1 MDLLALSLCPSSLP
15 ASSALA
21 LADSIVNTIWPL
33 LSGWLLYPAWSYD
46 AGVHSNTRWRAL
58 LTKERIKNHCRT
70 HSNTLNSIAS
80 GVVFCFASSVAEQN
94 EYKIL
99 LTIFSEYT
107 SAWRDGFLSVPLHP
121 MCLLVLHSSKQV
133 AVVQLLFTFPFCSS
147 QSCWCSVRK
156 QVKREGYIVCFWE
169 SQWMLHLYFW
179 LVVFYCIIKSEK
191 AKYFVIGVENTC
203 AHN

>member
-1 MDLLALSLCPSSLP
+1 MDLLALSLCLSFVPS
-15 ASSALA
+15 ASAFT
-21 LADSIVNTIWPL
+21 LADTIVNKVWPL
-33 LSGWLLYPAWSYD
+33 HSGWLLYPACFYD
-46 AGVHSNTRWRAL
+46 AGVHSNRRWRAL
-58 LTKERIKNHCRT
+58 LIKEKIKNHAKLIQTEVYLELHCQW
-70 HSNTLNSIAS
+70 
-80 GVVFCFASSVAEQN
+80 CFASFVAEQSLC
-94 EYKIL
+94 KIL

-107 SAWRDGFLSVPLHP
+107 YAWRDAFLSVPLHP
-121 MCLLVLHSSKQV
+121 ICLFVLHSSKQA

-156 QVKREGYIVCFWE
+156 QVKREGYIICFWE

-179 LVVFYCIIKSEK
+179 LVVFYCIVKSEE